1 MPYITYPLY
10 IKEIY
15 HISPIHN
22 LGSWM
27 ESAGKLWRI
36 SVSKGVGGGVSV
48 SDGSLV
54 AHVLDRSSGLCE
66 QKVWL
71 V

>member
-1 MPYITYPLY
+1 
-10 IKEIY
+10 
-15 HISPIHN
+15 
-22 LGSWM
+22 M